1 MSYPKEFYDAITNKV
16 VTRFPPENSGCLHL
30 GHVKA
35 LEVDFGFSNEQNE
48 LKNDGSACILRFDDT
63 NPTSEKQEYYDNI
76 KYDIEWLGYKPC
88 FETSTSD
95 YFGLL
100 YDFAILLIKKGE
112 AYVCQLC
119 PNDISEYRKNK
130 IESPWKFRPIIESLQ
145 LFEEMKNGK
154 YNNSEMTLR
163 MKGDINNTNTCM
175 LDFIMYRIIKDIPHG
190 KTGTIWCIYP
200 TYDYSHGII
209 DSIEGITHSFCTKE
223 YEVRREQYYW
233 FLDKLNMRKPFVYE
247 FAKLDITNETMS
259 KRKINEMIKNEVVT
273 TWNDPRLLTVSGL
286 RRRGYLPEVLRE
298 FCKDTG
304 VTKTEAV
311 FEDRSILESK
321 LRDRLN
327 VTSPRKMVVFSPLK
341 LYITNYP
348 ETPIYGYAKDFPMLG
363 DSSTVRH
370 ILITD
375 EVYIDSKEFKEVDE
389 KSFYGLAPNKTI
401 LLKYG
406 VYVEYESYDK
416 TKNTVFVKIV
426 PKPDG
431 KKVKGVLNWVNA
443 NYTKI
448 NVRQFDGLVVYTQLC
463 YAEESLNFKFVT
475 HLSKFQFEKHGYY
488 CLDYDTLDGKPIFN
502 ETVKLKSGY

>member
-1 MSYPKEFYDAITNKV
+1 MSYPKEFYDAIISKV
-16 VTRFPPENSGCLHL
+16 VTRMPPEPNGHLHL

-35 LEVDFGFSNEQNE
+35 MEVDFHFAEENGGE
-48 LKNDGSACILRFDDT
+48 CIVRYDDT
-63 NPTSEKQEYYDNI
+63 NPSAEKHEYYDSIRN
-76 KYDIEWLGYKPC
+76 DIEWLGYEPC

-100 YDFAILLIKKGE
+100 YDFAILLIKKGD
-112 AYVCQLC
+112 AYVCHLLPDQ
-119 PNDISEYRKNK
+119 ISEYRKNK
-130 IESPWKFRPIIESLQ
+130 MESPYKFRPINESLQ

-154 YNNSEMTLR
+154 YNDGEITLR
-163 MKGDINNTNTCM
+163 MKGDLDNPNTTLWDPM
-175 LDFIMYRIIKDIPHG
+175 MYRVIKNIPHG

-233 FLDKLNMRKPFVYE
+233 FLDKLNMRKPFVFE
-247 FAKLDITNETMS
+247 FAKLDITNETLS
-259 KRKINEMIKNEVVT
+259 KRKIKEMVETSVVGS
-273 TWNDPRLLTVSGL
+273 WDDPRLLTVSGL

-298 FCKDTG
+298 FCRDTG

-311 FEDRSILESK
+311 FEGRSILESK

-327 VTSPRKMVVFSPLK
+327 ITSPRKMVVFSPLK
-341 LYITNYP
+341 LHITNYP
-348 ETPIYGYAKDFPMLG
+348 ETPVYGDAKDFPMLG
-363 DSSTVRH
+363 DSTVRH

-375 EVYIDSKEFKEVDE
+375 EVYIDAKEFKEVDE
-389 KSFYGLAPNKTI
+389 KSFFGLAPNKTI

-416 TKNTVFVKIV
+416 TNNTVFVKIV
-426 PKPDG
+426 PKPEG

-443 NYTKI
+443 NYTEI
-448 NVRQFDGLVVYTQLC
+448 FTRQFDGLRCSTQLC
-463 YAEESLNFKFVT
+463 YAEESLNPTFLT
-475 HLSKFQFEKHGYY
+475 HLDKFQFEKHGYY
-488 CLDYDTLDGKPIFN
+488 CLDYETLDGKPLFN

>member
-1 MSYPKEFYDAITNKV
+1 MSYPKEFYDAITSKV
-16 VTRFPPENSGCLHL
+16 ITRFPPENSGCLHL

-35 LEVDFGFSNEQNE
+35 LEVDFGFASERNE
-48 LKNDGSACILRFDDT
+48 LKNDGSMCILRFDDT
-63 NPTSEKQEYYDNI
+63 NPSAEKQEYYNNI

-100 YDFAILLIKKGE
+100 YDFAILLIKKGD
-112 AYVCQLC
+112 AYVCQLL
-119 PNDISEYRKNK
+119 PDQILEYRKNK
-130 IESPWKFRPIIESLQ
+130 IESPWKFRPIDESLE

-154 YNNSEMTLR
+154 YGNNDMTLR
-163 MKGDINNTNTCM
+163 MKGDLDNPNTT
-175 LDFIMYRIIKDIPHG
+175 LWDFIMYRIIKDIPHG
-190 KTGTIWCIYP
+190 KTANEWCIYP

-259 KRKINEMIKNEVVT
+259 KRKINEMIKNSIVC
-273 TWNDPRLLTVSGL
+273 TWDDARLLTVSGL

-298 FCKDTG
+298 FCRDTG

-311 FEDRSILESK
+311 FEGRLILESK

-341 LYITNYP
+341 LHITNYP
-348 ETPIYGYAKDFPMLG
+348 DTPIYADAKDFPMFE
-363 DSSTVRH
+363 DSVLRD
-370 ILITD
+370 ILITND
-375 EVYIDSKEFKEVDE
+375 VYIDSKEFKEIDE

-406 VYVEYESYDK
+406 AYVEYESYDK
-416 TKNTVFVKIV
+416 MNNTVFVKVV
-426 PKPDG
+426 PKPEG

-443 NYTKI
+443 NYTEI
-448 NVRQFDGLVVYTQLC
+448 FTRQFDGLRNWTQLC
-463 YAEESLNFKFVT
+463 YAEESINVNDVKVLD
-475 HLSKFQFEKHGYY
+475 KFQFEKHGYY
-488 CLDYDTLDGKPIFN
+488 CLDPETLDGKMLFN